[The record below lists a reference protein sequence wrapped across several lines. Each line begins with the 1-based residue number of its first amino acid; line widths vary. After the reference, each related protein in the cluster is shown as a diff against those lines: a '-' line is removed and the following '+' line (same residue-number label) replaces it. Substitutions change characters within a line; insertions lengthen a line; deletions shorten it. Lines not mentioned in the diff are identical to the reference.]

1 MPPIL
6 SKEIKLL
13 TLSLLLRTMPK
24 TQQSLI
30 IQHFGQDV
38 VKQLQ
43 EIEAQTGS
51 DVEKLDWTPFYQT
64 WPELQRILNDCKE
77 EIKAQKIIQFA
88 EQQRPQ
94 LREYILIKLG
104 KQKKGTPV
112 FLSPEITRIVD
123 QYITSLGRV

>member
-77 EIKAQKIIQFA
+77 EIKAQKMIQVA
-88 EQQRPQ
+88 EKQRPQ
-94 LREYILIKLG
+94 LREYILVKLG

>member
-64 WPELQRILNDCKE
+64 WPELQKILNDCKE

-88 EQQRPQ
+88 EKQRPQ
-94 LREYILIKLG
+94 LREYILMKLG